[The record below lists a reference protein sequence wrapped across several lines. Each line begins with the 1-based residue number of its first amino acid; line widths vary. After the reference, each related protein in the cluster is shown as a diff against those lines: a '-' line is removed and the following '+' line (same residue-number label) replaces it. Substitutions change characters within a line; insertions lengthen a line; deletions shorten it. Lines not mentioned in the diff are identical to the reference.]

1 VVHFLPYCFKIYT
14 KITDTKPKFNHLTK
28 QSMKTAIVPFILLL
42 AVSVLA
48 LFIPAVP
55 TTIVTEGIN
64 SGDVAWMLAATA
76 LVLLMT
82 PGLAYFYGGMI
93 DTKNII
99 ATMLQSFIAMGVI
112 SVIWIVVGFSLAF
125 GDPIKPFGDDFG
137 GIIGNP
143 LSFFMFQGVLDGKP
157 WSLAPTIPLVL
168 FAFFQ
173 LKFAIITPALIT
185 GTFAE
190 RIRFKSYV
198 IFLVL
203 FSLLIYAPLAHWTW
217 HPEGFLFKLGV
228 LDFAGGTVVHMSAG
242 FAALAASMYLRNKSE
257 VKVHISPANIPFVLL
272 GTGLLWFGWFGFNA
286 GSALGA
292 GPLAASAFATT
303 NTASAA
309 AGLCWVLFDSVRGKK
324 PSALGFCIGAVVGL
338 VAITPAAG
346 FVTIPSSL
354 FIGTVAA
361 LISNLVVNWKTKTS
375 LEDTLD
381 VFPCHGVG
389 GAVGMLM
396 TALLANKAVNAA
408 NTTGNGLFF
417 GETALFTAHLIALV
431 VVVAYTFVGSMIILK
446 VTDLL
451 SPLKVS
457 PEEFKVGSD
466 YSQHGEAVSFDLT
479 TAKEAI

>member
-1 VVHFLPYCFKIYT
+1 
-14 KITDTKPKFNHLTK
+14 
-28 QSMKTAIVPFILLL
+28 MKKSIVPLIVLIAISLM
-42 AVSVLA
+42 AV
-48 LFIPAVP
+48 FMPAIP
-55 TTIVTEGIN
+55 TTINTEGMN
-64 SGDVAWMLAATA
+64 SGDVAWMLAAAA

-99 ATMLQSFIAMGVI
+99 TTMLQSFVAMGVI
-112 SVIWIVVGFSLAF
+112 SVLWIVVGFSLAF
-125 GDPIKPFGDDFG
+125 GDDIGGLGLVGD
-137 GIIGNP
+137 P
-143 LSFFMFQGVLDGKP
+143 MKYFMFSNVLD
-157 WSLAPTIPLVL
+157 APLFGTIPLVL

-198 IFLVL
+198 LFIIL
-203 FSLLIYAPLAHWTW
+203 FSLFIYAPLAHWTW

-242 FAALAASMYLRNKSE
+242 FAALAASMYLRNKGES
-257 VKVHISPANIPFVLL
+257 KAHISPANVPFVLL

-286 GSALGA
+286 GSALSAGA
-292 GPLAASAFATT
+292 LAASAFATT

-309 AGLCWVLFDSVRGKK
+309 AGLAWILFDAARGKK
-324 PSALGFCIGAVVGL
+324 PSAIGFCIGAVVGL

-354 FIGTVAA
+354 FIGTFAA
-361 LISNLVVNWKTKTS
+361 IISNVVVHWKSKTS

-389 GAVGMLM
+389 GAVGMIM
-396 TALLANKAVNAA
+396 TGLLATQAVNGA
-408 NTTGNGLFF
+408 NTTGNGLLIDGTTNLIFI
-417 GETALFTAHLIALV
+417 HLLALV
-431 VVVAYTFVGSMIILK
+431 IVVAFTFVGSLVLLK
-446 VTDLL
+446 ITDLI

-457 PEEFKVGSD
+457 AEEKKVGSD
-466 YSQHGEAVSFDLT
+466 YSQHGENLFPSDFTSL
-479 TAKEAI
+479 KEEIA

>member
-1 VVHFLPYCFKIYT
+1 
-14 KITDTKPKFNHLTK
+14 
-28 QSMKTAIVPFILLL
+28 MKKSIIFFAVLIGISLLG
-42 AVSVLA
+42 V
-48 LFIPAVP
+48 FMPAVP
-55 TTIVTEGIN
+55 TTINTEGIN
-64 SGDVAWMLAATA
+64 SGDTAWMLAAAA

-99 ATMLQSFIAMGVI
+99 STMLQSFIAMGVI
-112 SVIWIVVGFSLAF
+112 SVLWVVVGFSLAF
-125 GDPIKPFGDDFG
+125 GESMG
-137 GIIGNP
+137 GFIGNP
-143 LSFFMFQGVLDGKP
+143 ATFFMFNGVLDGAP

-190 RIRFKSYV
+190 RIKFKSFV
-198 IFLVL
+198 IFISL

-217 HPEGFLFKLGV
+217 HPDGFLFKMGV

-242 FAALAASMYLRNKSE
+242 FAALAAAMYLKDKTD
-257 VKVHISPANIPFVLL
+257 VKQTISPANIPFVLL

-286 GSALGA
+286 GSAVGA

-309 AGLCWVLFDSVRGKK
+309 AGLCWILWDGVRGKK

-346 FVTIPSSL
+346 FVTIPSSI
-354 FIGTVAA
+354 FIGSIAA
-361 LISNLVVNWKTKTS
+361 LISNIMVHWKAKTT

-381 VFPCHGVG
+381 VFPCHGIG

-396 TALLANKAVNAA
+396 TGLLAHTAVNGA

-417 GETALFTAHLIALV
+417 GETALFFIHLKALGIV
-431 VVVAYTFVGSMIILK
+431 IVYTFVGALIVLK
-446 VTDLL
+446 ITDLI
-451 SPLKVS
+451 SPLSVDAKEKVL
-457 PEEFKVGSD
+457 GSD
-466 YSQHGEAVSFDLT
+466 FSQHGENLYPVDYSTFPS
-479 TAKEAI
+479 K

>member
-1 VVHFLPYCFKIYT
+1 
-14 KITDTKPKFNHLTK
+14 
-28 QSMKTAIVPFILLL
+28 MKKSVLLL
-42 AVSVLA
+42 ALLIGVSIFSV
-48 LFIPAVP
+48 FQPAVP
-55 TTIVTEGIN
+55 GTIVTEGIN
-64 SGDVAWMLAATA
+64 SGDVAWMLCATA

-99 ATMLQSFIAMGVI
+99 STMLQSFIAMGVI
-112 SVIWIVVGFSLAF
+112 SVLWIVVGFSLAF
-125 GDPIKPFGDDFG
+125 GDSIG
-137 GIIGNP
+137 GFIGNP
-143 LSFFMFQGVLDGKP
+143 TSFFMFQNVLDGKP

-190 RIRFKSYV
+190 RIKFKSY
-198 IFLVL
+198 ILFLVL

-217 HPEGFLFKLGV
+217 HPDGFLFKWGV

-242 FAALAASMYLRNKSE
+242 FAALAASIYLRDKSE
-257 VKVHISPANIPFVLL
+257 QKTTISPANIPFVLL

-303 NTASAA
+303 NTAAAA
-309 AGLCWVLFDSVRGKK
+309 AGLAWVLFDAARGKK
-324 PSALGFCIGAVVGL
+324 PSAVGFCIGSVVGL

-354 FIGTVAA
+354 FIGTFAA
-361 LISNLVVNWKTKTS
+361 IISNVVVHWKSKTS

-389 GAVGMLM
+389 GLVGMVM
-396 TALLANKAVNAA
+396 TALLANTAVNAA

-417 GETALFTAHLIALV
+417 GDFTLFLVHMKALV
-431 VVVAYTFVGSMIILK
+431 IVVGYTVVGSFVILK
-446 VTDLL
+446 VVDLIFNL
-451 SPLKVS
+451 RISA
-457 PEEFKVGSD
+457 EEKKVGSD
-466 YSQHGEAVSFDLT
+466 YSQHGENLYPYDFSI
-479 TAKEAI
+479 AKEEMA

>member
-1 VVHFLPYCFKIYT
+1 MKKSVLP
-14 KITDTKPKFNHLTK
+14 L
-28 QSMKTAIVPFILLL
+28 ILLFAVSLL
-42 AVSVLA
+42 AV
-48 LFIPAVP
+48 FQPAVP
-55 TTIVTEGIN
+55 TTLVTEGIN
-64 SGDVAWMLAATA
+64 SGDVAWMLTATA

-99 ATMLQSFIAMGVI
+99 STMLQSFIAMGVI
-112 SVIWIVVGFSLAF
+112 SLIWIVVGFSLAF
-125 GDPIKPFGDDFG
+125 GETIG
-137 GIIGNP
+137 GVVGNP
-143 LSFFMFQGVLDGKP
+143 TTFFMFKDVLDGKP

-190 RIRFKSYV
+190 RINFKSYV
-198 IFLVL
+198 LFLIL

-217 HPEGFLFKLGV
+217 HPDGFLFKLGV

-242 FAALAASMYLRNKSE
+242 FAALAASIYLRNKSE
-257 VKVHISPANIPFVLL
+257 VKKSIAPANIPFVLL

-286 GSALGA
+286 GSALSA
-292 GPLAASAFATT
+292 GVLAATAFATT

-309 AGLCWVLFDSVRGKK
+309 AGLCWVLFDAARGKK

-346 FVTIPSSL
+346 FVTIPSAI

-361 LISNLVVNWKTKTS
+361 LVSNVVVHWKSKTA

-396 TALLANKAVNAA
+396 TAFLANTAVNSA

-417 GETALFTAHLIALV
+417 GETTLFKAHLIALV
-431 VVVAYTFVGSMIILK
+431 VVVAFAFLGSLVLLK
-446 VTDLL
+446 ITDLI
-451 SPLKVS
+451 SPLKIS
-457 PEEFKVGSD
+457 AEEQEIGSD
-466 YSQHGEAVSFDLT
+466 LAQHGEGLSS
-479 TAKEAI
+479 

>member
-1 VVHFLPYCFKIYT
+1 
-14 KITDTKPKFNHLTK
+14 
-28 QSMKTAIVPFILLL
+28 MKKSLILLVL
-42 AVSVLA
+42 LIAVSILA
-48 LFIPAVP
+48 LIIPAVP
-55 TTIVTEGIN
+55 TQIVTEGIVA
-64 SGDVAWMLAATA
+64 GDVAWMLAATA

-99 ATMLQSFIAMGVI
+99 STMLQSFIAMGVI
-112 SVIWIVVGFSLAF
+112 SVVWIVVGFSLAF
-125 GDPIKPFGDDFG
+125 GDSLGGFIGD
-137 GIIGNP
+137 P
-143 LSFFMFQGVLDGKP
+143 RTFFMFQNVLDGKP

-190 RIRFKSYV
+190 RIRFKSY
-198 IFLVL
+198 ILFLVL
-203 FSLLIYAPLAHWTW
+203 FSVFIYAPLAHMTW
-217 HPEGFLFKLGV
+217 HPDGFLFGLGV

-242 FAALAASMYLRNKSE
+242 FAALAAAIYLRNKSE
-257 VKVHISPANIPFVLL
+257 KKAAIAPANIPFVLL

-309 AGLCWVLFDSVRGKK
+309 AGLAWVLMDAVRSKK

-354 FIGTVAA
+354 FIGTFAA
-361 LISNLVVNWKTKTS
+361 IISNVVVHWKSKTT

-389 GAVGMLM
+389 GAVGMVM
-396 TALLANKAVNAA
+396 TALLANQAVNAA
-408 NTTGNGLFF
+408 NTTGNGLLF
-417 GETALFTAHLIALV
+417 GEFTLFKAHMIALV
-431 VVVAYTFVGSMIILK
+431 LAIGFIFIGSFVILK
-446 VTDLL
+446 ITDLI
-451 SPLKVS
+451 SPMSTSAEDKA
-457 PEEFKVGSD
+457 VGQD
-466 YSQHGEAVSFDLT
+466 LSQHDEALPSYEVK
-479 TAKEAI
+479 TA

>member
-1 VVHFLPYCFKIYT
+1 
-14 KITDTKPKFNHLTK
+14 
-28 QSMKTAIVPFILLL
+28 MKKSLILLVL
-42 AVSVLA
+42 LILVSVLA
-48 LFIPAVP
+48 LFKPSIP
-55 TTIVTEGIN
+55 TTIVTEGIVA
-64 SGDVAWMLAATA
+64 GDVAWMLAATA

-99 ATMLQSFIAMGVI
+99 STMLQSFIAMGVI
-112 SVIWIVVGFSLAF
+112 SVMWIVVGFSLAF
-125 GDPIKPFGDDFG
+125 GDSIGGFIGD
-137 GIIGNP
+137 P
-143 LSFFMFQGVLDGKP
+143 RTFFMFQNVLDGKP

-190 RIRFKSYV
+190 RIRFKSY
-198 IFLVL
+198 ILFLVM
-203 FSLLIYAPLAHWTW
+203 FSLFIYAPLAHMTW
-217 HPEGFLFKLGV
+217 HPDGFLFGLGV

-242 FAALAASMYLRNKSE
+242 FAALAAAIYLRDKTE
-257 VKVHISPANIPFVLL
+257 KKVAIAPANIPFVLL

-286 GSALGA
+286 GSALAA

-309 AGLCWVLFDSVRGKK
+309 AGLCWVLMDAVRGKK

-346 FVTIPSSL
+346 FVAIPASL
-354 FIGTVAA
+354 FIGTFASM
-361 LISNLVVNWKTKTS
+361 ISNVVVHWKSKTT

-389 GAVGMLM
+389 GAVGMVM
-396 TALLANKAVNAA
+396 TGLFAHQAVNAA
-408 NTTGNGLFF
+408 NTTGNGLLV
-417 GETALFTAHLIALV
+417 GGDFTLIKVHMIALV
-431 VVVAYTFVGSMIILK
+431 IAIAFIVVGSFLILK
-446 VTDLL
+446 ITDLI
-451 SPLKVS
+451 SPMSISAEDKA
-457 PEEFKVGSD
+457 VGQD
-466 YSQHGEAVSFDLT
+466 LSQHGENLPMYDVK
-479 TAKEAI
+479 TA

>member
-1 VVHFLPYCFKIYT
+1 
-14 KITDTKPKFNHLTK
+14 
-28 QSMKTAIVPFILLL
+28 MKKSIVFFSLLIGISLL
-42 AVSVLA
+42 AV
-48 LFIPAVP
+48 FMPAVP
-55 TTIVTEGIN
+55 SVIKTEGID
-64 SGDVAWMLAATA
+64 SGDTAWMLAAAA

-99 ATMLQSFIAMGVI
+99 STMLQSFIAMGVI
-112 SVIWIVVGFSLAF
+112 SVLWVVVGFSLAF
-125 GDPIKPFGDDFG
+125 GDSIGGFIGD
-137 GIIGNP
+137 P
-143 LSFFMFQGVLDGKP
+143 STFFMFNGVLDGDP

-190 RIRFKSYV
+190 RIRFKSFV
-198 IFLVL
+198 VFIAL

-217 HPEGFLFKLGV
+217 HPDGFLFKMGV

-242 FAALAASMYLRNKSE
+242 FAALAAAMYLKDKST
-257 VKVHISPANIPFVLL
+257 VKQSISPANIPFVLL

-286 GSALGA
+286 GSAVGA

-309 AGLCWVLFDSVRGKK
+309 AGLCWILWDGVRGKK

-346 FVTIPSSL
+346 FVTIPSSI
-354 FIGTVAA
+354 FIGTIAA
-361 LISNLVVNWKTKTS
+361 LISNIVVHWKSKTS

-381 VFPCHGVG
+381 VFPCHGIG
-389 GAVGMLM
+389 GLVGMIM
-396 TALLANKAVNAA
+396 TALLANTAVNGA

-417 GETALFTAHLIALV
+417 GETALFVVHLKALAI
-431 VVVAYTFVGSMIILK
+431 VVAYTFVGALTVLK
-446 VTDLL
+446 ITDLI
-451 SPLKVS
+451 SPLRVDAK
-457 PEEFKVGSD
+457 EKTLGSD
-466 YSQHGEAVSFDLT
+466 FSQHGENLYPVDYSTFP
-479 TAKEAI
+479 AK

>member
-1 VVHFLPYCFKIYT
+1 
-14 KITDTKPKFNHLTK
+14 
-28 QSMKTAIVPFILLL
+28 MKKSILLL
-42 AVSVLA
+42 ALLIGVSILA
-48 LFIPAVP
+48 VIMPAVP
-55 TTIVTEGIN
+55 GQIVTEGIN
-64 SGDVAWMLAATA
+64 SGDVAWMLCASA

-99 ATMLQSFIAMGVI
+99 STMLQSFIAMGVI
-112 SVIWIVVGFSLAF
+112 SVLWIVVGFSLAF
-125 GDPIKPFGDDFG
+125 GEDVG
-137 GIIGNP
+137 GVIGNP
-143 LSFFMFQGVLDGKP
+143 ASFFMFQNVLDGKP
-157 WSLAPTIPLVL
+157 WSLAPTVPLVL

-190 RIRFKSYV
+190 RIRFKSY
-198 IFLVL
+198 ILFLVL

-217 HPEGFLFKLGV
+217 HPDGFLFKWGV

-242 FAALAASMYLRNKSE
+242 FAALAASIYLRNKSE
-257 VKVHISPANIPFVLL
+257 HKTTIAPANIPFVLL

-309 AGLCWVLFDSVRGKK
+309 AGLCWVLVDSVRGKK
-324 PSALGFCIGAVVGL
+324 PSALAFCIGAVVGL

-354 FIGTVAA
+354 FIGTIAS
-361 LISNLVVNWKTKTS
+361 LISNIVVHWKSKTS

-389 GAVGMLM
+389 GLVGMIM
-396 TALLANKAVNAA
+396 TALLANTAVNGA

-417 GETALFTAHLIALV
+417 GDTTLFIVHMKGLAI
-431 VVVAYTFVGSMIILK
+431 VVAYTFLGSLAILK
-446 VTDLL
+446 ITDLI

-457 PEEFKVGSD
+457 SEDLMVGGD
-466 YSQHGEAVSFDLT
+466 YSQHGENIAELG
-479 TAKEAI
+479 K

>member
-1 VVHFLPYCFKIYT
+1 
-14 KITDTKPKFNHLTK
+14 
-28 QSMKTAIVPFILLL
+28 MKKALIPFLLL
-42 AVSVLA
+42 IAVSILA
-48 LFIPAVP
+48 VFMPAVP
-55 TTIVTEGIN
+55 GPIVTEGI
-64 SGDVAWMLAATA
+64 SAGDTAWMLASAA

-99 ATMLQSFIAMGVI
+99 STMLQSFIAMGVI
-112 SVIWIVVGFSLAF
+112 SVLWIVVGFSLAF
-125 GDPIKPFGDDFG
+125 GESQGGFIGDP
-137 GIIGNP
+137 
-143 LSFFMFQGVLDGKP
+143 STFFMFHGVLDGQP
-157 WSLAPTIPLVL
+157 WELAKTIPLVL

-190 RIRFKSYV
+190 RVRFKSY
-198 IFLVL
+198 ILFLVL

-217 HPEGFLFKLGV
+217 HPKGFLFGWGV

-242 FAALAASMYLRNKSE
+242 FAALAASIYLRNKKETKS
-257 VKVHISPANIPFVLL
+257 HISPANIPFVLL

-292 GPLAASAFATT
+292 NALAASAFATT

-309 AGLCWVLFDSVRGKK
+309 AGLAWILFDSVRGKK

-354 FIGTVAA
+354 FIGTFAA
-361 LISNLVVNWKTKTS
+361 IISNVVVSWKSKTS

-389 GAVGMLM
+389 GLVGMIM
-396 TALLANKAVNAA
+396 TALFANVAVNSA
-408 NTTGNGLFF
+408 NTTGNGLVF
-417 GETALFTAHLIALV
+417 GETVLFIAHMKALV
-431 VVVAYTFVGSMIILK
+431 VVVGYTFLGSFVILK
-446 VTDLL
+446 ITDLI
-451 SPLKVS
+451 SPLRVTA
-457 PEEFKVGSD
+457 EEMKVGND
-466 YSQHGEAVSFDLT
+466 YSQHGENLYPSDFSSL
-479 TAKEAI
+479 KEEIA

>member
-1 VVHFLPYCFKIYT
+1 
-14 KITDTKPKFNHLTK
+14 
-28 QSMKTAIVPFILLL
+28 MKKAIIPFALLVG
-42 AVSVLA
+42 VSILA
-48 LFIPAVP
+48 LFVPAVP
-55 TTIVTEGIN
+55 NTIVTEGIVA
-64 SGDVAWMLAATA
+64 GDVAWMLAATA

-99 ATMLQSFIAMGVI
+99 STMLQSFIAMGVI
-112 SVIWIVVGFSLAF
+112 SVVWIVVGFSLAF
-125 GDPIKPFGDDFG
+125 GESKGGFIGDPTT
-137 GIIGNP
+137 
-143 LSFFMFQGVLDGKP
+143 FFMFQNVLDGKP

-190 RIRFKSYV
+190 RIKFKSYV
-198 IFLVL
+198 VFLVL
-203 FSLLIYAPLAHWTW
+203 FCLLIYAPLAHWTW

-242 FAALAASMYLRNKSE
+242 FAALAAAIYLRDKKE
-257 VKVHISPANIPFVLL
+257 VKAPIAPANIPFVLL

-286 GSALGA
+286 GSALSAGA
-292 GPLAASAFATT
+292 LAASAFATT

-361 LISNLVVNWKTKTS
+361 LVSNIVVHWKAKTS

-389 GAVGMLM
+389 GLVGMVM
-396 TALLANKAVNAA
+396 TGLLAHTAVNGA

-417 GETALFTAHLIALV
+417 GEFNLFKVHMIGLV
-431 VVVAYTFVGSMIILK
+431 IVVAYTFIGSLIVLK
-446 VTDLL
+446 ITDVLFGLRVT
-451 SPLKVS
+451 S
-457 PEEFKVGSD
+457 EEKKVGLD
-466 YSQHGEAVSFDLT
+466 YSQHGEAVSFDPTL
-479 TAKEAI
+479 AKDVA